1 MSNGNFHH
9 PFAHPYQV
17 QLDLMNAIYKTL
29 NNGFKIGLFESP
41 TGTGKTLS
49 LICSTM
55 TYLREQKRLLN
66 EGTIKEKLST
76 DGDGDDDDEPDWVKS
91 AYRDK
96 IIDEYLTQAKLFEEH
111 LEEVKKTGTGVTV
124 EDKGKVT
131 HYKKRRK
138 QETNAKPKEEDL
150 DNWDDLLPDNYE
162 LGNSSSGNK
171 LAFDDDVI
179 SMMSKLEKSSNIKSG
194 IRPSTINE
202 SKVKI
207 YFVSRTHSQLSQFS
221 SQLRMTQFP
230 SSISDDS
237 KERIKYL
244 PLGSR
249 KQLCINED
257 VSNLNDLSSINE
269 KCKELQN
276 DKDHHCQFMPSTQSQ
291 EDTLKVQR
299 LNDLI
304 MADIHDIEDLNDLGS
319 KIGMC
324 PYYSTRGDIPIAEII
339 SMPYQ
344 LLLHKETRQFIGIDL
359 KDSIVIID
367 EAHNLI
373 DTITR
378 IYSSSINLRDLELVR
393 KGLKQYIK
401 KFMLKMSLGNRV
413 NLSKLM
419 KLVSGLYKFMAK
431 KSVDVKPGEEIN
443 REEIFENDSS
453 DLLNSYTLDD
463 YFNKSKIAYKLESY
477 MGKISKGDETSTFK
491 PSLQS
496 PLLFKIRSF
505 IQCLSNPLK
514 SGKFFFDKQDAEVSL
529 KYLLLD
535 PSEDFKD
542 IVQDAKCVML
552 AGGTME
558 PIADFTDFLFPQVPK
573 EEINS
578 FSCNHVIPDENL
590 MVFPISKYG
599 GLNFEFTFR
608 YRDDPK
614 LINGLG
620 EALLKLLSDV
630 PDGVVSFF
638 PSYNYLNKV
647 ITVWKQSGMYTRLNA
662 IKPIFVETRTCQV
675 DLILNEYKE
684 SIQSEK
690 RCGAFLLSVVGG
702 KMSEGI
708 NFSDELARAVVMI
721 GMPYPN
727 AFSGELIAKQSFI
740 EKSYKSNGFSDFECK
755 QKSRDFYENLCM
767 KAVNQS
773 VGRAIRNI
781 KDYSVIF
788 LFDCRYSSTKVNQ
801 KLSNWIRKRVIGSG
815 MDVNN
820 VSNETKRFFSS
831 KKAV

>member
-1 MSNGNFHH
+1 MSNANFHH
-9 PFAHPYQV
+9 PFPHPYQV
-17 QLDLMNAIYKTL
+17 QIDLMQAIYTTL
-29 NNGFKIGLFESP
+29 ENDFKIGLFESP

-66 EGTIKEKLST
+66 DGTINQKLSE
-76 DGDGDDDDEPDWVKS
+76 DNDDDEPEWVKA
-91 AYRDK
+91 AYKDK
-96 IIDEYLTQAKLFEEH
+96 IIDEYLNQAKLFEKH
-111 LEEVKKTGTGVTV
+111 LEEVKKLGTGVV
-124 EDKGKVT
+124 IEDKGKVT
-131 HYKKRRK
+131 HYKRRK
-138 QETNAKPKEEDL
+138 QDQTSKNLGAVKEEEGD
-150 DNWDDLLPDNYE
+150 WDDLLPNNYE
-162 LGNSSSGNK
+162 LDNSTSTSSSK
-171 LAFDDDVI
+171 LEFDDEVV
-179 SMMSKLEKSSNIKSG
+179 SMMTKLEKSTTIKSS

-221 SQLRMTQFP
+221 SQLRMTSFP
-230 SSISDDS
+230 SSIEDDF

-249 KQLCINED
+249 KQLCINEN

-269 KCKELQN
+269 KCKELQQSK
-276 DKDHHCQFMPSTQSQ
+276 DKPCTFMPSFSA
-291 EDTLKVQR
+291 ENDTLKVQR

-304 MADIHDIEDLNDLGS
+304 MADIYDIEDLNSLGS

-324 PYYSTRGDIPIAEII
+324 PYYSTRGDIPISEII

-344 LLLHKETRQFIGIDL
+344 LLLHKDTRRFIGLDL

-378 IYSSSINLRDLELVR
+378 IYSSSITLREIELVR

-401 KFMLKMSLGNRV
+401 KFMLKMSVGNRV

-419 KLVSGLYKFMAK
+419 KLITGLYKFMIK
-431 KSVDVKPGEEIN
+431 KSPNIKPGEEVN
-443 REEIFENDSS
+443 REEIFEIDSS

-477 MGKISKGDETSTFK
+477 MGKVSKGDENIFK

-514 SGKFFFDKQDAEVSL
+514 SGKFFFDKQESEISL

-542 IVQDAKCVML
+542 IVEESKCVLL

-558 PIADFTDFLFPQVPK
+558 PISDFTDFLFPQISK
-573 EEINS
+573 DKINS

-590 MVFPISKYG
+590 MVFPISKFG
-599 GLNFEFTFR
+599 GLNFEFTFQ

-620 EALLKLLSDV
+620 EALLKLLNDV

-638 PSYNYLNKV
+638 PSYNYLAKV
-647 ITVWKQSGMYTRLNA
+647 VTQWKQSGIYNKLNQL
-662 IKPIFVETRTCQV
+662 KPIFMETRTSQV
-675 DLILNEYKE
+675 DLILDGYKQ
-684 SIQSEK
+684 SIQVEK
-690 RCGAFLLSVVGG
+690 KGAFILSVVGG

-727 AFSGELIAKQSFI
+727 AFSGELIAKQSYI
-740 EKSYKSNGFSDFECK
+740 EKSYKLNGFSDLECK

-767 KAVNQS
+767 KAINQS

-781 KDYSVIF
+781 NDYSVIF

-801 KLSNWIRKRVIGSG
+801 KLSNWIRKRVIGTG
-815 MDVNN
+815 MDVEN
-820 VSNETKRFFSS
+820 VSNETKLFF
-831 KKAV
+831 KGKRHL